1 MKDVFK
7 KYSLDENI
15 ASFTGHAIACYRN
28 DAYVCTCVCVCM
40 HLCVCTR
47 VCAFVCVHACVF
59 GHLSD
64 SFILY
69 NTWEL
74 LCNYHIPMDEHSYL
88 FTSGYA
94 KVVLSLLCASKDITL
109 YLKQRLFTE
118 QHITAVNYL
127 HCEQTNNTAADAEPL
142 TCLLL

>member
-40 HLCVCTR
+40 HLCVCTRVFVR

-94 KVVLSLLCASKDITL
+94 KVVLSLLYASKDITL
-109 YLKQRLFTE
+109 YLNNGFLPSSTLQQSTIYTVNR
-118 QHITAVNYL
+118 QIT
-127 HCEQTNNTAADAEPL
+127 Q
-142 TCLLL
+142 LLMQSH

>member
-1 MKDVFK
+1 MRI
-7 KYSLDENI
+7 LL
-15 ASFTGHAIACYRN
+15 ASQDMLLLVTEMMRM
-28 DAYVCTCVCVCM
+28 CVCVCV
-40 HLCVCTR
+40 CVCVR
-47 VCAFVCVHACVF
+47 VCVCLCACLF

-74 LCNYHIPMDEHSYL
+74 LCNYHIPMDDHSYL

-94 KVVLSLLCASKDITL
+94 KVVLSLLYACKDITL
-109 YLKQRLFTE
+109 CLKQWLFTE
-118 QHITAVNYL
+118 QHIIAVNHL
-127 HCEQTNNTAADAEPL
+127 HCEQTNNTDADAEPL